1 MGNKM
6 DYREIT
12 LEDVTEL
19 AKIYAETFNSDPWY
33 DKWTQKTAEKRLT
46 QKIKNSEFF
55 GLLSYDENGITGM
68 IMGESEQYFDGVV
81 FSIKEFCVKNDLRGK
96 GIGTELLKEFER
108 RLKGMGI
115 RDTVLMTNL
124 EDEEFYKKR
133 GFNRSRGV
141 IYMGKEM

>member
-1 MGNKM
+1 M
-6 DYREIT
+6 DYREIVMD
-12 LEDVTEL
+12 DVAEL

-33 DKWTQKTAEKRLT
+33 DKWTQKTAEKRLF
-46 QKIKNSEFF
+46 QMIGNGGFF
-55 GLLSYDENGITGM
+55 GILSYNEEGITGM
-68 IMGESEQYFDGVV
+68 ILGESEQYFDGVV
-81 FSIKEFCVKNDLRGK
+81 FNIKEFCVKNDLRGK

-115 RDTVLMTNL
+115 RETVLMTNL

>member
-1 MGNKM
+1 M

-12 LEDVTEL
+12 IEDLTEL

-33 DKWTQKTAEKRLT
+33 DKWTQKTAEKRLS
-46 QKIKNSEFF
+46 QMIKNGGFL
-55 GLLSYDENGITGM
+55 GIVSYDENGITGM
-68 IMGESEQYFDGVV
+68 VLGESEQYFDGVI
-81 FSIKEFCVKNDLRGK
+81 FNIKEFCVKNDLRGK

-115 RDTVLMTNL
+115 RETVLMTNL

-133 GFNRSRGV
+133 GFHRSRGV